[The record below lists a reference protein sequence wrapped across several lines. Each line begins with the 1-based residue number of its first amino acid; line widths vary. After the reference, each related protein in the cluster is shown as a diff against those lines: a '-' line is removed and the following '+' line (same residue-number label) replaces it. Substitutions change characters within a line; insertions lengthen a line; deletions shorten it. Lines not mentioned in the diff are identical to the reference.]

1 MKNPFKFFFSR
12 EESDIKVA
20 NNRLLSY
27 AVGLAGQNISY
38 SFISQRLFVFMH
50 SILSIPSERTGLITG
65 ISTLWDAVND
75 PIVGTLIDAR
85 KFKPG
90 NKLRSLILYTSPII
104 GILTALMFFDFNLS
118 VSSSIILILVLYLI
132 YDLLYSIQDVAMWG
146 LLPLSSPN
154 SEERARVS
162 QWVTIGAGAG
172 AAIGGLFPSVK
183 DILVKSNVMS
193 EDRAYLLGGI
203 VFGLGGMLISMLAY
217 RMKEKAVYVSEKKVS
232 VSDSLKS
239 LKYNKKLLIICLAR
253 FLGSISL
260 MLPWEYFFETEGVSY
275 NFFGHEIGGGTMQ
288 VLHGLIPGI
297 PGAFMMFFATKF
309 VDKIG
314 GMKKVLVVSEVLQ
327 IICRIGAFAVG
338 ANDRFLN
345 TGALFVIW
353 GLLAICNIPISMK
366 DIAHRSLISDS
377 IDEVELKTGERTEG
391 IVFSMQ
397 NFVSKLSGAVTKLIY
412 GYALKFMKFNDDI
425 YVTKK
430 VVENGVSV
438 SKRVK
443 AEGSVLIRMQSKSSP
458 FYKYRWHQFMLGP
471 VIGSVLYLITILFLN
486 DDREHME
493 EVERLLKEKRG
504 EYEGFSA
511 DIETYSGI

>member
-1 MKNPFKFFFSR
+1 MKNPFKFFFSKK
-12 EESDIKVA
+12 ESDTKVA

-27 AVGLAGQNISY
+27 AFGLAGQNMSY
-38 SFISQRLFVFMH
+38 NFISSRLFVYMNTVLGI
-50 SILSIPSERTGLITG
+50 SGEKTGLING
-65 ISTLWDAVND
+65 ISTLWDAIND
-75 PIVGTLIDAR
+75 PMVGTLIDAR

-90 NKLRSLILYTSPII
+90 NKLRSLVLYTSPII
-104 GILTALMFFDFNLS
+104 GILIALMFFDFNLS
-118 VSSSIILILVLYLI
+118 VTGNIIYILTVYLLFDI
-132 YDLLYSIQDVAMWG
+132 LYSVQDVAMWG

-172 AAIGGLFPSVK
+172 AAIGGLFPSIRS
-183 DILVKSNVMS
+183 ILVDNAKIMS
-193 EDRAYLLGGI
+193 EKNAYFLGAV

-232 VSDSLKS
+232 VIDSLKS
-239 LKYNKKLLIICLAR
+239 LKYNKKLIIICLAR

-275 NFFGHEIGGGTMQ
+275 NFFGMEIGGGTMQ

-297 PGAFMMFFATKF
+297 PGALMMFFATKF
-309 VDKIG
+309 ATKIG
-314 GMKKVLVVSEVLQ
+314 GMKRVLVVSEVLQ
-327 IICRIGAFAVG
+327 IICRVGAFAIG

-345 TGALFVIW
+345 TGALFAIW
-353 GLLAICNIPISMK
+353 VLLAICNIPISMK
-366 DIAHRSLISDS
+366 DIAHRALISDS

-397 NFVSKLSGAVTKLIY
+397 NFISKLSSAVTKLIQ
-412 GYALKFMKFNDDI
+412 GYVLKFLKFEDKI
-425 YVTKK
+425 
-430 VVENGVSV
+430 VVGKESL
-438 SKRVK
+438 S
-443 AEGSVLIRMQSKSSP
+443 GSALIRAQSKSSP

-471 VIGSVLYLITILFLN
+471 VIGSVLYLVTILFLK
-486 DDREHME
+486 DDREHMA

-504 EYEGFSA
+504 EL
-511 DIETYSGI
+511 ETVEAAVAE